1 MNSIKNIAL
10 IQLTLR
16 NHLKFC
22 YKRSMILMLLW
33 AGTLSA
39 GAQQGVRIAEDQGD
53 PHPSA
58 VLELASS
65 DHGFLTPRLTSVER
79 DAITNPANGLLIFNL
94 TTECFNYFMG
104 GSWFALCGICVPQPP
119 PAMAG
124 QDQLNLEGTEAIL
137 GANTPAVGQGMW
149 SVVSGEGGS
158 FGDEFSPVSSFI
170 GTSGETYVLRWSI
183 TTSCGSESDEL
194 TVSFLPS
201 FTCGTT
207 TVQDASGNT
216 YGTVQV
222 GAQCW
227 LKQNLRTTKY
237 SDGSNISTSHMLQWG
252 VGGAPSCNASNFNA
266 TSCGI
271 LYEGHVMQNAV
282 SPCPDG
288 WHIPRRN
295 EYEALYSAVGND
307 SRRLFHP
314 SAGCSSNCTGFDLY
328 ICGQNYVQWEG
339 CGAGDQI
346 YLWTRPNTGNTFTSS
361 FITQY
366 NSGSGG
372 VTYNTV
378 LSQYIDY
385 NYSIRCVKD

>member
-1 MNSIKNIAL
+1 LVLAA
-10 IQLTLR
+10 Q
-16 NHLKFC
+16 
-22 YKRSMILMLLW
+22 
-33 AGTLSA
+33 ALSA
-39 GAQQGVRIAEDQGD
+39 TAQQGVKIGSGN

-58 VLELASS
+58 VLELESA
-65 DHGFLTPRLTSVER
+65 DQGFLTTRMTSEER
-79 DAITNPANGLLIFNL
+79 DAIINPANGLLIFNL
-94 TTECFNYFMG
+94 STDCFNYFIG
-104 GSWFALCGICVPQPP
+104 GSWYALCGSCVPETPQ
-119 PAMAG
+119 ADAG
-124 QDQLNLEGTEAIL
+124 PDQLSLAGTQATL
-137 GANTPAVGQGMW
+137 AGNAPSPGVGLW
-149 SVVSGEGGS
+149 TVVSGPGGS
-158 FGDEFSPVSSFI
+158 FDDATSPATVFT
-170 GTSGETYVLRWSI
+170 GESGASYVLRWAIS
-183 TTSCGSESDEL
+183 TSCGSTQDDV
-194 TVSFLPS
+194 TISFASS

-207 TVQDASGNT
+207 TVEDASGNS
-216 YGTVQV
+216 YNTVQV

-237 SDGSNISTSHMLQWG
+237 SDGSNISASHMVQWG

-266 TSCGI
+266 FSCGI

-282 SPCPDG
+282 SPCPTG
-288 WHIPRRN
+288 WHIPRRT
-295 EYEALYSAVGND
+295 EYEALYAAVSND

-314 SAGCSSNCTGFDLY
+314 SAGCSSNCSGFDLY

-346 YLWTRPNTGNTFTSS
+346 YLWTRPNSGNTFTNS

-385 NYSIRCVKD
+385 NYSIRCVQD